1 MLRWIRYATWAA
13 IAVVGAVTLAVTGGW
28 VVTDGPLARK
38 SPETTE
44 RLPIGGPFNLTDHRG
59 RAVTER
65 DFAGRPVA
73 IFFGFTYCP
82 SVCPTTLADITSF
95 IEKLGADADRMHWL
109 FVGVD
114 HERDTPGSMALYL
127 ESFDRRIRGLAG
139 TGQQIAQVAKA
150 FKIYY
155 AKVPLEGGGYT
166 IDHTSLVMLLDAR
179 WNFAGTID
187 IKERDDVA
195 VQKLRTVLARQ

>member
-1 MLRWIRYATWAA
+1 MLRWIRYVTWTA
-13 IAVVGAVTLAVTGGW
+13 IVVVGAVTLAATGGW
-28 VVTDGPLARK
+28 VTTDGPFASK
-38 SPETTE
+38 VPQAGA
-44 RLPIGGPFNLTDHRG
+44 PIAIGGAFSLTDHRG
-59 RAVTER
+59 RAVTEH

-82 SVCPTTLADITSF
+82 SICPTTLADITSF

-114 HERDTPGSMALYL
+114 YARDTPESMASYL
-127 ESFDRRIRGLAG
+127 ESFDRRILGLAG
-139 TGQQIAQVAKA
+139 TEQQIAQIAKA

-166 IDHTSLVMLLDAR
+166 MDHTALVMLLDAR

-187 IKERDDVA
+187 FKDRDDVA

>member
-13 IAVVGAVTLAVTGGW
+13 IAVVAVLTLAVTGGW
-28 VVTDGPLARK
+28 MVTDGPLALRG
-38 SPETTE
+38 PQTTE
-44 RLPIGGPFNLTDHRG
+44 PLALGGAFSLTDHRG

-65 DFAGRPVA
+65 DFVGRPMA

-82 SVCPTTLADITSF
+82 SVCPTTLADISSF
-95 IEKLGADADRMHWL
+95 IEKLGPDADRMHWL

-114 HERDTPGSMALYL
+114 HERDTPESMALYL
-127 ESFDRRIRGLAG
+127 ESFDRRILGLAG
-139 TGQQIAQVAKA
+139 TEQQIAQIAKA

-155 AKVPLEGGGYT
+155 AKVPLEGGSYT
-166 IDHTSLVMLLDAR
+166 MDHTAIVMLLDAR
-179 WNFAGTID
+179 RNFAGSID
-187 IKERDDVA
+187 FKERDDVA